1 MVEVVEADSSGR
13 VVIPKALR
21 RELGI
26 RERTKFI
33 LSNRGG
39 GQLLLQK
46 LDIDR
51 IAKKLEDELSGKD
64 IDTIVGKVRKEV
76 NEKIKARYPD
86 LHAR

>member
-1 MVEVVEADSSGR
+1 MVEIVEADRSGR
-13 VVIPKALR
+13 LVIPKALR

-46 LDIDR
+46 LDVDR
-51 IAKKLEDELSGKD
+51 IAKKLEEELSGKD
-64 IDTIVGKVRKEV
+64 INTIVSKVRKEI
-76 NEKIKARYPD
+76 NEKIKARHPG
-86 LHAR
+86 LHA